1 MASTRLFFLA
11 FFIALSLF
19 NIGNVQANRKLLA
32 PTTPSGFGNIPAL
45 KFPPFPP
52 VTEWPEYR
60 LPPPIFNIPDFSSI
74 PSFFSPPAATTTT
87 KP

>member
-1 MASTRLFFLA
+1 MASIRLFFLA
-11 FFIALSLF
+11 FFIALSLSS
-19 NIGNVQANRKLLA
+19 IGKVQASRKLLA
-32 PTTPSGFGNIPAL
+32 PTFPDVGNIPGL

-60 LPPPIFNIPDFSSI
+60 LPPPIFKFPPIPY
-74 PSFFSPPAATTTT
+74 FFTPPAKTITNA

>member
-1 MASTRLFFLA
+1 MASTRLFFLT

-19 NIGNVQANRKLLA
+19 SISNVQANRKLLA
-32 PTTPSGFGNIPAL
+32 PTNIPSGFGNIPGL

-60 LPPPIFNIPDFSSI
+60 LPPNIPSFSSI
-74 PSFFSPPAATTTT
+74 PSFFSPPAATTST